1 MRSAFVKE
9 NEPYAAVGVVF
20 VTKTRTC
27 SFPGREE
34 YKKKKNREDS
44 ESERQLKAACR

>member
-9 NEPYAAVGVVF
+9 TEPYASVGVVF

-34 YKKKKNREDS
+34 YKKKKI
-44 ESERQLKAACR
+44 ERIVRVRDN